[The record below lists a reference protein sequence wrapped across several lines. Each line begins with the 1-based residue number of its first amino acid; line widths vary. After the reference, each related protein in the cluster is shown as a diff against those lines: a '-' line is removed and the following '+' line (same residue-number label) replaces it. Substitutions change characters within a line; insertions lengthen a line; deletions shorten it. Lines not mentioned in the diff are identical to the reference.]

1 MLYLLLKAGIS
12 AVIIV
17 AVSEIAKRSPGF
29 GALIASLPL
38 VSVLGMIWLWRDTH
52 DRARMAAHAGATFWY
67 VLPSLPMFLL
77 MPVLLRHGAG
87 FWLSLLAGC
96 LLTILLYGAM
106 IAIAARFGTRLS

>member
-38 VSVLGMIWLWRDTH
+38 VSVLGMIWLWNAKPD
-52 DRARMAAHAGATFWY
+52 AENMAAHSAATFWY
-67 VLPSLPMFLL
+67 VLPSLPMFLVI
-77 MPVLLRHGAG
+77 PVMLRHGLP
-87 FWLSLLAGC
+87 FWLSLGLGC
-96 LLTILLYGAM
+96 LLTIVLYSAM
-106 IAIAARFGTRLS
+106 TLIGPRFGLRL